1 MKKTKDALIQAI
13 ITLTEQDGSRGLDAS
28 LLKQVS
34 ALFSPDEVALYDLFD
49 ANGRAEFLADSLENA
64 RARDALG
71 IDRAVNVDVCG
82 EKGFVACIEAG
93 QRVAN
98 PLDRDRVRTLYP
110 IRGHSGIT
118 ALLVADY
125 ARCPAREAT
134 WMAPLLAA
142 YQNQKRLLFTLER
155 DALTQLLNRQTFD
168 RQVWEIIRRVAAD
181 AAGRTGTPGCICFGI
196 LDIDHFKEVNDT
208 YGHLY
213 GDELLLLF
221 GRLMSKWFRHSDLT
235 FRYGGEE
242 FCVVLFDVADNIACQ
257 IFERFREAVA
267 AYPFPQIGQR
277 TVSVGFT
284 AIRPDDQPGDLI
296 DRADRALYFAKQ
308 HGRNRVSSHEQLVN
322 AGHVADP
329 ETRMVGAIELF

>member
-1 MKKTKDALIQAI
+1 
-13 ITLTEQDGSRGLDAS
+13 
-28 LLKQVS
+28 
-34 ALFSPDEVALYDLFD
+34 
-49 ANGRAEFLADSLENA
+49 
-64 RARDALG
+64 
-71 IDRAVNVDVCG
+71 
-82 EKGFVACIEAG
+82 
-93 QRVAN
+93 
-98 PLDRDRVRTLYP
+98 
-110 IRGHSGIT
+110 
-118 ALLVADY
+118 
-125 ARCPAREAT
+125 
-134 WMAPLLAA
+134 MAPLLAA

-168 RQVWEIIRRVAAD
+168 RQVWEIIRRVGAD

-322 AGHVADP
+322 AGHVADL